1 MIATAAT
8 GSLSRT
14 VGMMAGLMGS
24 QSQLGAPSQRPHPKE
39 RPLIK
44 AQLDSAK
51 YLKQMSGAFLGKA
64 GLSFSMGAMLR
75 QSTIMNTTMG
85 TIAQLQGHATD
96 IILAPLMPMI
106 ASSLGYIVN
115 DFLPG
120 LQNFIDDPSAW
131 LDEMWTNFM
140 KKNEAASKGKP
151 GTGAGSGTGHF
162 GFENIP
168 THDVTG
174 AAISARTFGDD
185 VMAGE
190 FADTLRTVA
199 QKALVSDSLAQ
210 ATADRLAQESL
221 AAQRIVA
228 QETLASHNRNAEAYL
243 AASIRD
249 GGIVGSRSSAQYA
262 IGAASA
268 AAQRERDLQIQQD
281 ASMMVD
287 FEYQQAYEMN
297 KAMTTFNK
305 NRQEIHEDLY
315 AQDDMVGFY

>member
-14 VGMMAGLMGS
+14 VGMMASLMGP

-96 IILAPLMPMI
+96 IILAPFLPAI
-106 ASSLGYIVN
+106 AASLGFIVH

-120 LQNFIDDPSAW
+120 LQNFIDDPAGW
-131 LDEMWTNFM
+131 LGTVLKNFGEDVKM
-140 KKNEAASKGKP
+140 ETAQDAMGKYGYSDRTTDP
-151 GTGAGSGTGHF
+151 TGRNPWANMDPTGARAIATAIGHD
-162 GFENIP
+162 E
-168 THDVTG
+168 
-174 AAISARTFGDD
+174 
-185 VMAGE
+185 MAGE
-190 FADTLRTVA
+190 FADRQA
-199 QKALVSDSLAQ
+199 HII
-210 ATADRLAQESL
+210 ATATDLWAQPL
-221 AAQRIVA
+221 IR
-228 QETLASHNRNAEAYL
+228 ASERAT
-243 AASIRD
+243 
-249 GGIVGSRSSAQYA
+249 VYA
-262 IGAASA
+262 DSKLIA
-268 AAQRERDLQIQQD
+268 AAEQREQRDLQIQQD

-297 KAMTTFNK
+297 KAMTTFNN
-305 NRQEIHEDLY
+305 NRQESYVTQY